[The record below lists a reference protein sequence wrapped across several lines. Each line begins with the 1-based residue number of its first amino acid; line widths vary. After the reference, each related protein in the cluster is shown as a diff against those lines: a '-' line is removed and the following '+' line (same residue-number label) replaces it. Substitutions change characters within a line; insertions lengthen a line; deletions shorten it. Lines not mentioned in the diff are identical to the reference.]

1 MPKSKKQHTSK
12 KHNVIKESFD
22 TDNESFIDDG
32 NISETSLDHLILRN
46 EEPVFDTKFININ
59 DDGVLN
65 GPKTNKELGNG
76 KKIPLNRIVK
86 NNVHVT
92 QTHDNDSNLFREC
105 AINSKTPNASEAL
118 DEKYAMLQK
127 SLSQDTKENFKNY
140 NKEDIEQTNI
150 APQEN
155 TNKYSINNN
164 DNTNTYVDNEV
175 SNINKNNDQKQLMN
189 SSMHKEQQTMN
200 ASITNDQKLSMSDY
214 DISNINNIN
223 HNKNVNKEAFSII
236 NKDNDIVEINAAYT
250 GPYKLNKAM
259 FRKCYIIII
268 ILILISILLLA
279 FFVNYKKYIV
289 KKNEE
294 KDNDI
299 NNSNNKLVKDISREN
314 NNILHSLNKQSAFS
328 GGDTNINDNANTN
341 SINNNNYVYNINDNT
356 NINNINDINNNSDQ
370 LINDLF
376 NSSNNDNNISDDNY
390 VHKLNVTNHSNTI
403 NEKPKLNIKNN
414 NRSRDKHGR
423 FIKIK

>member
-22 TDNESFIDDG
+22 TDNETFVDDG

-127 SLSQDTKENFKNY
+127 SLSQDTKDNFKNY

-155 TNKYSINNN
+155 TNKYNINNN
-164 DNTNTYVDNEV
+164 DDTNNYVNEANNIERNNEQKQITNTSPN
-175 SNINKNNDQKQLMN
+175 
-189 SSMHKEQQTMN
+189 KEQQMMN
-200 ASITNDQKLSMSDY
+200 SSITNDQKLSMSDY

-250 GPYKLNKAM
+250 GPYKLNKSM
-259 FRKCYIIII
+259 FRKCYIILI

-279 FFVNYKKYIV
+279 FFVNYKKYLV

-314 NNILHSLNKQSAFS
+314 NNILQGMNKQSAFS
-328 GGDTNINDNANTN
+328 GGDTNNYGD
-341 SINNNNYVYNINDNT
+341 INNEVSNNDV
-356 NINNINDINNNSDQ
+356 NNNSDQ

-376 NSSNNDNNISDDNY
+376 NSSNNDNTINDNTIYGTQKINDNNY
-390 VHKLNVTNHSNTI
+390 VHKLNVTNHSNAIDET
-403 NEKPKLNIKNN
+403 PKLNIKNN
-414 NRSRDKHGR
+414 NRPRDKHGR

>member
-127 SLSQDTKENFKNY
+127 SLSQDTKDNFKNY

-164 DNTNTYVDNEV
+164 NDTNNYVNEASNIERSNEQKQITNTSPN
-175 SNINKNNDQKQLMN
+175 
-189 SSMHKEQQTMN
+189 KEQQMLN

-250 GPYKLNKAM
+250 GPYKLNKSM

-279 FFVNYKKYIV
+279 FFVNYKKYII

-299 NNSNNKLVKDISREN
+299 NNNNNKVINDITREN
-314 NNILHSLNKQSAFS
+314 NNILQGLNKRSAFN
-328 GGDTNINDNANTN
+328 GGDTNNDTN
-341 SINNNNYVYNINDNT
+341 NYVDNEVINNNINNNIN
-356 NINNINDINNNSDQ
+356 NDINNNSDQ

-376 NSSNNDNNISDDNY
+376 NSSSNDNNINESQNY
-390 VHKLNVTNHSNTI
+390 NVTNHSNTI
-403 NEKPKLNIKNN
+403 NETPKLNIKNN
-414 NRSRDKHGR
+414 NRPRDKHGR